1 MEAVARVERCREN
14 GAMDNK
20 RSPQRRP
27 ASTERFSRS
36 SYGRSR
42 QTEPGRR
49 PSVQGES
56 APTPRR
62 VSRADYERTR
72 ARSRRRTLVIALAV
86 VGVLVLG
93 GAVTLAAL
101 IAPRTLMAILTSDQ
115 SLIPLG
121 AEYLR
126 VVAPSYFLCGIM
138 EVCCGMVRGLGKSW
152 LPMVVT
158 IFGAC
163 VMRIV
168 WIYTAFAADRA
179 LWMLYLSYPVSWIVT
194 SAAHIACY
202 VWARRDL
209 ERRRLE
215 ALQTAPTD

>member
-93 GAVTLAAL
+93 GA
-101 IAPRTLMAILTSDQ
+101 
-115 SLIPLG
+115 G
-121 AEYLR
+121 A
-126 VVAPSYFLCGIM
+126 
-138 EVCCGMVRGLGKSW
+138 
-152 LPMVVT
+152 
-158 IFGAC
+158 
-163 VMRIV
+163 
-168 WIYTAFAADRA
+168 AFAYYNVLSGNLHDGVSAELRNALVETDLANEPFYILLMGTDGSNDREA
-179 LWMLYLSYPVSWIVT
+179 SAEFAGDQFRSDSIILARIDPVDKKATLVSIHRDTLVDICLLYTSPSPRDGLLSRMPS
-194 SAAHIACY
+194 SA
-202 VWARRDL
+202 
-209 ERRRLE
+209 
-215 ALQTAPTD
+215 

>member
-93 GAVTLAAL
+93 GA
-101 IAPRTLMAILTSDQ
+101 
-115 SLIPLG
+115 G
-121 AEYLR
+121 A
-126 VVAPSYFLCGIM
+126 
-138 EVCCGMVRGLGKSW
+138 
-152 LPMVVT
+152 
-158 IFGAC
+158 
-163 VMRIV
+163 
-168 WIYTAFAADRA
+168 AFA
-179 LWMLYLSYPVSWIVT
+179 YYNVLSGNLHDGVS
-194 SAAHIACY
+194 A
-202 VWARRDL
+202 
-209 ERRRLE
+209 
-215 ALQTAPTD
+215 